1 MIDHEHSN
9 SDGQDGR
16 PGSGLSPQL
25 AKRILDIALAVT
37 ALTMFAIP
45 MGLVALAVRLHDGG
59 PALYRQTRV
68 GRGCRTFRMF
78 KFRSMVID
86 ADRTGGYATTTG
98 DARVTPI
105 GRFIRRTSLDELPQL
120 LNVLRGDMSI
130 VGPRPDVPAQESLYA
145 PDEWRLR
152 HSVRPGIT
160 GLAQAVSR
168 STATAQARTEL
179 DLDYARRA
187 SIGFDLKIILMTVRQ
202 LARKTSN

>member
-1 MIDHEHSN
+1 MIT
-9 SDGQDGR
+9 GR
-16 PGSGLSPQL
+16 HPDPSPEDEYPDRGLVWVLGKRALDVLL
-25 AKRILDIALAVT
+25 AAAALV
-37 ALTMFAIP
+37 ALAIP
-45 MGLVALAVRLHDGG
+45 MGLVAFAVRRHDGG
-59 PALYRQTRV
+59 PALYRQIRV

-86 ADRTGGYATTTG
+86 ADRVGGYATATG
-98 DARVTPI
+98 DARITPI

-130 VGPRPDVPAQESLYA
+130 VGPRPDVPAQEHLYA

-168 STATAQARTEL
+168 SVATAEARKEL
-179 DLDYARRA
+179 DLSYAREA
-187 SIGFDLKIILMTVRQ
+187 SVALDLKIILMTVRQ
-202 LARKTSN
+202 LTGKTGN